1 MFQTGSLFN
10 LLFNKKV
17 SINPSIFS
25 TQELYFLYLI
35 FKQAGLK
42 LSFFQFYKFFFV
54 IYSNNLC
61 LDKLYILLYLFY
73 QVKTNSVSSV
83 YFITSFESMSTN
95 KSNLFIYNNPAIA
108 QKLALF
114 WKKFKK
120 LKRPTTESNFDEF
133 FLKSWEKKINTYTT
147 LGFFKTVDVFYLV
160 GLGLNNSK
168 HTTIQINKP
177 LIIAPKFSSTS
188 IAKYLNVDHC
198 NTFEFQYLRKNK
210 VYNKGRYSRCRQNY
224 RTGVY
229 MCMYLSVCSIFGLYY
244 WFYKFTFNFSY
255 LWWFFIFFVGS
266 FFFPKIVK
274 YRLYEPNVLFY
285 KFFDFFK
292 WLGSLVRSIFF

>member
-17 SINPSIFS
+17 STKHIRFS

-35 FKQAGLK
+35 FKRNGLK
-42 LSFFQFYKFFFV
+42 LNFFQFFNFFFL
-54 IYSNNLC
+54 IKYNNIS
-61 LDKLYILLYLFY
+61 LDKLYTLLFLFFHL
-73 QVKTNSVSSV
+73 KTNSVHVVHLVKSL
-83 YFITSFESMSTN
+83 ESN
-95 KSNLFIYNNPAIA
+95 PINISNTYVHNHPVVA
-108 QKLALF
+108 QKLTVF

-120 LKRPTTESNFDEF
+120 LKRPTTDSNFNEF

-147 LGFFKTVDVFYLV
+147 LGFFKTIDVFYLV
-160 GLGLNNSK
+160 GLGLNNFK
-168 HTTIQINKP
+168 QTTVTINKP
-177 LIIAPKFSSTS
+177 LITSPKFSSTS
-188 IAKYLNVDHC
+188 IVKYLNVDYS

-255 LWWFFIFFVGS
+255 LWWFFIFFAGS

-274 YRLYEPNVLFY
+274 YRLYEPTVLFS